1 MNHNNKPKPPI
12 LPPILGKKKYS
23 ISIYTAFKGK
33 WSELPKSD
41 QAKALKTQWYVRWYY
56 RHPGTGKMT
65 RQLNY
70 YGHTN
75 SFHTYK
81 ERISVLKA
89 LRASLENLLA
99 SGFNPYSVK
108 NNDIDSKSNAFDAI
122 DYAMGIKKNHMK
134 HSSFVRFTSDI
145 NKFKDY
151 LKANGYDVRFISS
164 INKKTVTNYLN
175 GVIPEVST
183 RSRNNYKTNIGSLW
197 QILEDE
203 GVIERNFIKSISMLK
218 SKPNRNKTYTDA
230 QVEEL
235 FRYMETNTP
244 QLLLFVKFV
253 SYGFLRPLE
262 VCRLTHNSFNW
273 KDSTLTVKTKQEES
287 KTKTIPSILLKE
299 IPKGGTGFLFTK
311 DGYWGEWDI
320 SEDAKRGHFSREF
333 RKVKDVFG
341 LGEDFGVYSFR
352 HAFVSKLYRSLRSEG
367 LSPFE
372 VKSKMLLITGHSTI
386 SALEKYLRSI
396 NAEISKDYSDLLG

>member
-1 MNHNNKPKPPI
+1 
-12 LPPILGKKKYS
+12 
-23 ISIYTAFKGK
+23 
-33 WSELPKSD
+33 
-41 QAKALKTQWYVRWYY
+41 
-56 RHPGTGKMT
+56 MT

-273 KDSTLTVKTKQEES
+273 KDYLQKMGIGGNGIFPKMQNVDILAVNLERLKMFSVLVRTSVFIVFVTPLFLNYTV
-287 KTKTIPSILLKE
+287 PYA
-299 IPKGGTGFLFTK
+299 PK
-311 DGYWGEWDI
+311 
-320 SEDAKRGHFSREF
+320 
-333 RKVKDVFG
+333 V
-341 LGEDFGVYSFR
+341 
-352 HAFVSKLYRSLRSEG
+352 
-367 LSPFE
+367 
-372 VKSKMLLITGHSTI
+372 
-386 SALEKYLRSI
+386 
-396 NAEISKDYSDLLG
+396 